1 MWTLDRWKQARRVDH
16 GTIKIFGA
24 KFHPRL
30 RDPAGRPNLKV
41 FDPYVNA
48 FAQANNNWDK
58 VAALGDIVG
67 TAHQFINAFV
77 PKPNPGGQNVRYK
90 TPVDD
95 LLVEAR
101 NELNNICGAGMAL
114 GREANIVS
122 MTNNVAVAIRTITV
136 NVIYLAAVGA
146 VPNLVNVDAVID
158 GQILTANALAAF
170 TTAGLRIVRQNAATH
185 VVTDFNNDSILIQ
198 GGANDGLFDESR
210 LPIYRLVGYLNTQV
224 WTGRVDVVYHD
235 GFADQD
241 VQGFTARMSGVYA
254 GRTPN
259 TRPVVIVRMTP
270 CPGGNLTHPTTLA
283 HEIGHAVTDCGQHS
297 AQPNDLMASGAIRG
311 VANNLSA
318 GERAWFRN
326 NPYAL

>member
-16 GTIKIFGA
+16 GSINILGL
-24 KFHPRL
+24 KFHPRF
-30 RDPAGRPNLKV
+30 RDPAGRPNLKI
-41 FDPYVNA
+41 FDPFVNA
-48 FAQANNNWDK
+48 FHQANNNWDK

-77 PKPNPGGQNVRYK
+77 PQPNPGGQNIRYK

-101 NELNNICGAGMAL
+101 NALNIICGLPMSM

-122 MTNNVAVAIRTITV
+122 MTNNVPVAIRTITA

-146 VPNLVNVDAVID
+146 VPNLVNIDPVID
-158 GQILTANALAAF
+158 GHILTANGLPAF
-170 TTAGLRIVRQNAATH
+170 TSAGLRIVRQNAVTH
-185 VVTDFNNDSILIQ
+185 VVTDFNNEPILIQ

-224 WTGRVDVVYHD
+224 LPGRVDVVYHE

-241 VQGFTARMSGVYA
+241 VQGFTARMSGLYA
-254 GRTPN
+254 GRTPSA
-259 TRPVVIVRMTP
+259 RPVVIVRMTP

-283 HEIGHAVTDCGQHS
+283 HEMGHAVTDCGQHS
-297 AQPNDLMASGAIRG
+297 TQPNDLMASGAIRG
-311 VANNLSA
+311 GVNSLSA
-318 GERAWFRN
+318 GEKAWFRN